1 MNSVWKFIKS
11 NFPLFST
18 WLQLFHYFSANNFT
32 KFKCVNTNWKVN
44 VSLLLKASSNKY
56 YVFIIYTLL
65 LIKLISVWY
74 NWQIIALS
82 KMFNSADIMKED
94 CKNNYVVNQTHACIR
109 IFSKM
114 INHHYFYGLKV
125 WYFSLHKCSLCYNYN
140 LAEIIITHIN
150 PSL

>member
-1 MNSVWKFIKS
+1 M
-11 NFPLFST
+11 
-18 WLQLFHYFSANNFT
+18 
-32 KFKCVNTNWKVN
+32 
-44 VSLLLKASSNKY
+44 
-56 YVFIIYTLL
+56 
-65 LIKLISVWY
+65 WY

-125 WYFSLHKCSLCYNYN
+125 
-140 LAEIIITHIN
+140 
-150 PSL
+150 